1 MMMKIIGILVG
12 FLVVLSACSSKK
24 DSNELPA
31 DWKKY
36 GTANFEI
43 SFPKN
48 WKLNEKPQ
56 AGVLFN
62 ILAPLDTKT
71 DDFRENI
78 NYITQDLTGKSMD
91 LSAFIDLSL
100 NQIKPII
107 AKGTTLE
114 SDLKNGPNGTYQRL
128 RYEFKVT
135 TFSLVVTQYI
145 WVNKNTSH
153 ILTFTAEKDALPAYE
168 SISEQLLDSFHL
180 KN

>member
-78 NYITQDLTGKSMD
+78 NYLTQDLSGSPMD
-91 LSAFIDLSL
+91 LKQFIDLSL
-100 NQIKPII
+100 KQIQPVI
-107 AKGTTLE
+107 AKGTTVE
-114 SDLKNGPNGTYQRL
+114 SEQKNGKSGAYQRL
-128 RYEFKVT
+128 RYQFKVT
-135 TFSLVVTQYI
+135 SYTLVVTQYI
-145 WVNKNTSH
+145 WVKGNNSH
-153 ILTFTAEKDALPAYE
+153 ILTFTSEKDALPAYE

>member
-48 WKLNEKPQ
+48 WKINEKPQ

-71 DDFRENI
+71 VRRWR
-78 NYITQDLTGKSMD
+78 
-91 LSAFIDLSL
+91 AFWS
-100 NQIKPII
+100 
-107 AKGTTLE
+107 
-114 SDLKNGPNGTYQRL
+114 PNPPFHR
-128 RYEFKVT
+128 RYG
-135 TFSLVVTQYI
+135 
-145 WVNKNTSH
+145 
-153 ILTFTAEKDALPAYE
+153 AAL
-168 SISEQLLDSFHL
+168 
-180 KN
+180 

>member
-1 MMMKIIGILVG
+1 MKIIGILVG

-36 GTANFEI
+36 GSANFEI

-78 NYITQDLTGKSMD
+78 NYLTQDLSGSTMD
-91 LSAFIDLSL
+91 LKQFVDLSL
-100 NQIKPII
+100 KQIQPVI
-107 AKGTTLE
+107 AKGTSIE
-114 SDLKNGPNGTYQRL
+114 SEQKKGESGVYQRL

>member
-1 MMMKIIGILVG
+1 MKIIGILVG

-36 GTANFEI
+36 STNKVSI

-48 WKLNEKPQ
+48 WKLNEQPQ
-56 AGVLFN
+56 EGVQFN
-62 ILAPLDTKT
+62 ILAPIDGKN

-78 NYITQDLTGKSMD
+78 NYITQNLTGKSMD
-91 LSAFIDLSL
+91 LTAFVDLSL

-114 SDLKNGPNGTYQRL
+114 SELKNGPEGPFQRL

-135 TFSLVVTQYI
+135 TFSLVVTQYV
-145 WVNKNTSH
+145 WVTNNTSH

-168 SISEQLLDSFHL
+168 SISEQLLNSFHF

>member
-1 MMMKIIGILVG
+1 MRILGIITGIMVL
-12 FLVVLSACSSKK
+12 LSACSSPK
-24 DSNELPA
+24 NEVNEVPS

-36 GTANFEI
+36 STNKVSI

-48 WKLNEKPQ
+48 WKLNEQPQ
-56 AGVLFN
+56 EGVQFN
-62 ILAPLDTKT
+62 ILAPIDGKN

-78 NYITQDLTGKSMD
+78 NYITQNLTGKSMD
-91 LSAFIDLSL
+91 LTAFVDLSL

-114 SDLKNGPNGTYQRL
+114 SELKNGPEGPFQRL

-135 TFSLVVTQYI
+135 TFSLVVTQYV
-145 WVNKNTSH
+145 WVTNNTSH

-168 SISEQLLDSFHL
+168 SISEQLLNSFHF

>member
-1 MMMKIIGILVG
+1 MKIIGILVG

-78 NYITQDLTGKSMD
+78 NYLTQDLSGSPMD
-91 LSAFIDLSL
+91 LKQFIDLSL
-100 NQIKPII
+100 KQIQPVI
-107 AKGTTLE
+107 AKGTTVE
-114 SDLKNGPNGTYQRL
+114 SEQKNGKSGAYQRL
-128 RYEFKVT
+128 RYQFKVT
-135 TFSLVVTQYI
+135 SYTLVVTQYI
-145 WVNKNTSH
+145 WVKGNKSH

-180 KN
+180 KK

>member
-36 GTANFEI
+36 STANFEI

-78 NYITQDLTGKSMD
+78 NYLTQDLSGSPMD
-91 LSAFIDLSL
+91 LKQFIDLSL
-100 NQIKPII
+100 KQIQPVI
-107 AKGTTLE
+107 AKGTTVE
-114 SDLKNGPNGTYQRL
+114 SEQKNGKSGAYQRL
-128 RYEFKVT
+128 RYQFKVT
-135 TFSLVVTQYI
+135 SYTLVVTQYI
-145 WVNKNTSH
+145 WVKGNNSH